1 MNYEEARAWLESWA
15 DKYFVNC
22 QWHVNGKSEIAEPE
36 KIILTVYKEQ
46 EHFIGYGNTFSEAL
60 EAILDEKNIDCP
72 LLEKQS

>member
-1 MNYEEARAWLESWA
+1 MNYEEARTWLDDWA

-22 QWHVNGKSEIAEPE
+22 KWHTNGKSNISEPE
-36 KIILTVYKEQ
+36 KVVLTVYKSQ

-60 EAILDEKNIDCP
+60 ESIIEKGNIDCP

>member
-1 MNYEEARAWLESWA
+1 ML
-15 DKYFVNC
+15 DTK
-22 QWHVNGKSEIAEPE
+22 IAEPE